1 MEDDDQRISVWHVD
15 GIDSKLARQFVSMEE
30 ASAPRCYP
38 FMVIHTSTTRWEPN
52 PFIGNNIPRYCNES
66 KQMVCLTMALWTRNY
81 LAEQNSS
88 SDKCLTNT
96 HLFCLVNLR

>member
-15 GIDSKLARQFVSMEE
+15 GIGTFLDRISFPFLFLCWFILIFEFVVVDSKLARQFVSMEE

-52 PFIGNNIPRYCNES
+52 PLVICRVF
-66 KQMVCLTMALWTRNY
+66 VL
-81 LAEQNSS
+81 
-88 SDKCLTNT
+88 
-96 HLFCLVNLR
+96 LF